1 MMTTF
6 TEEHTN
12 KNEETITNKEV
23 FDTISEGLEVG
34 YDLYNMIKIKLV
46 RRGFMMGLLTAL
58 AVQSLATIIV
68 MLIMMT

>member
-1 MMTTF
+1 MTTYK
-6 TEEHTN
+6 EENTN
-12 KNEETITNKEV
+12 KNEETMTAEDWATLGSDWTEIGIHIYNKAKK
-23 FDTISEGLEVG
+23 GL
-34 YDLYNMIKIKLV
+34 L